1 MTQKQRIMNDTLI
14 YSGASYF
21 AIIIGFLVSIFS
33 KKFLGVSGA
42 GYWAL
47 LTVVMTF
54 ALYVGLGI
62 KKGLVREVPQ
72 LIGAGEI
79 KKAKELE
86 DTTFSYLIIASLVG
100 AAVICTVSIFL
111 FTDPLLKT
119 GMKVIAVL
127 IPVTHLYNLML
138 VILRARKQISI
149 LSRVVVLNT
158 IFIFLFALPGAY
170 FFGVIGFAAGTV
182 IATSLSFYY
191 AKRWSNTRF
200 SFCLDWEKIW
210 HLIKIGL
217 AMLLAG
223 ILFRTFLNIDKMM
236 IGKMLGIEQL
246 GLYTIGIMAVH
257 QVSSL
262 PRFFN
267 IVIFPHIQEKYGATK
282 DVMEIKSMILKPT
295 YLISRLGPVLLGV
308 IIFLIQPIVLY
319 VLPQFKDGLGIMK
332 ILVFGYFFMAV
343 NEMSSTLLFTIDK
356 QRMLIPLYGVMVAVC
371 IGLNYLFITLGWG
384 ITGVAVGTS
393 ISYFLFFLVVFTFA
407 ACHIMKWIR
416 ILKFYFEIMA
426 FFVYFLINILWID
439 AVVNFSNLALTS
451 FLKILCFLLISIP
464 VLISVQRRERVFS
477 LVFETVKTGILSF
490 RTSGGA
496 AAK

>member
-1 MTQKQRIMNDTLI
+1 MTQKQGIIIDTI
-14 YSGASYF
+14 FYSGASYI
-21 AIIIGFLVSIFS
+21 AIVIGFLVSIFS
-33 KKFLGVSGA
+33 KRFLGVSGA

-72 LIGAGEI
+72 LIGAGEN

-86 DTTFSYLIIASLVG
+86 DVTFSFLVIASLTG
-100 AAVICTVSIFL
+100 AVIVWLISFFL
-111 FTDPLLKT
+111 VTDPFLKT

-127 IPVTHLYNLML
+127 IVATHLYSLVL

-149 LSRVVVLNT
+149 LSKVIVLNT
-158 IFIFLFALPGAY
+158 LFIAVFALPGAY
-170 FFGVIGFAAGTV
+170 FFNLNGFATGTLV
-182 IATSLSFYY
+182 ATGLSFYF

-200 SFCLDWEKIW
+200 SFNLDWAKIW
-210 HLIKIGL
+210 H
-217 AMLLAG
+217 LAG
-223 ILFRTFLNIDKMM
+223 ILFRTFLNLDKMM
-236 IGKMLGIEQL
+236 IGKMLGIKQL
-246 GLYTIGIMAVH
+246 GVYTIGIMAV
-257 QVSSL
+257 QQISSL

-282 DVMEIKSMILKPT
+282 NVLDIKSMILKPT
-295 YLISRLGPVLLGV
+295 YLVSRLGPVLLGL
-308 IIFLIQPIVLY
+308 IIFLVQPIVLY
-319 VLPQFKDGLGIMK
+319 ALPQFKEGLDVVK
-332 ILVFGYFFMAV
+332 ILVFGYFFMVV

-356 QRMLIPLYGVMVAVC
+356 QRMLVPLYGVMVAVC

-407 ACHIMKWIR
+407 ACHIMKWIS

-426 FFVYFLINILWID
+426 FFVYFLINVLWID
-439 AVVNFSNLALTS
+439 AVVNFSNLVLTS

-464 VLISVQRRERVFS
+464 VLISVQRRERIFS
-477 LVFETVKTGILSF
+477 LVFEAAKSKILSF
-490 RTSGGA
+490 QT
-496 AAK
+496 K

>member
-1 MTQKQRIMNDTLI
+1 MTQKQGIIIDTI
-14 YSGASYF
+14 FYSGASYI
-21 AIIIGFLVSIFS
+21 AIVIGFLVSIFS
-33 KKFLGVSGA
+33 KRFLGVSGA

-72 LIGAGEI
+72 LIGAGEN

-86 DTTFSYLIIASLVG
+86 DVTFSFLVIASLTG
-100 AAVICTVSIFL
+100 AVIVWLISFFL
-111 FTDPLLKT
+111 VTDPFLKT

-127 IPVTHLYNLML
+127 IVATHLYSLVL

-149 LSRVVVLNT
+149 LSKVVVLNT
-158 IFIFLFALPGAY
+158 LFIAVFALPGAY
-170 FFGVIGFAAGTV
+170 FFNLNGFATGTLV
-182 IATSLSFYY
+182 ATGLSFYF

-200 SFCLDWEKIW
+200 SFNLDWAKIW

-223 ILFRTFLNIDKMM
+223 ILFRTFLNLDKMM
-236 IGKMLGIEQL
+236 IGKMLGIKQL
-246 GLYTIGIMAVH
+246 GVYTIGIMAV
-257 QVSSL
+257 QQISSL

-282 DVMEIKSMILKPT
+282 NVLDIKSMILKPT
-295 YLISRLGPVLLGV
+295 YLVSRLGPVLLGL
-308 IIFLIQPIVLY
+308 IIFLVQPIVLY
-319 VLPQFKDGLGIMK
+319 ALPQFKEGLDVVK
-332 ILVFGYFFMAV
+332 ILVFGYFFMVV

-356 QRMLIPLYGVMVAVC
+356 QRMLVPLYGVMVAVC

-407 ACHIMKWIR
+407 ACHIMKWIS

-426 FFVYFLINILWID
+426 FFVYFLINVLWID
-439 AVVNFSNLALTS
+439 AVVNFSNLVLTS

-464 VLISVQRRERVFS
+464 VLISVQRRERIFS
-477 LVFETVKTGILSF
+477 LVFEAAKSKILSF
-490 RTSGGA
+490 QT
-496 AAK
+496 K

>member
-1 MTQKQRIMNDTLI
+1 MTYKQSIIKDTI
-14 YSGASYF
+14 YYSGASYI
-21 AIIIGFLVSIFS
+21 AIIIGFLVSISS

-47 LTVVMTF
+47 LTVVQTY

-62 KKGLVREVPQ
+62 KKGLVREIPQ
-72 LIGAGEI
+72 LIGSGEVN
-79 KKAKELE
+79 KAKELE
-86 DTTFSYLIIASLVG
+86 DATFSYLIIASLAG
-100 AAVICTVSIFL
+100 AAVVWIISFFL
-111 FTDPLLKT
+111 VTDPLLKT
-119 GMKVIAVL
+119 GMRIIAVL
-127 IPVTHLYNLML
+127 ILATHMYNLML

-158 IFIFLFALPGAY
+158 LFIAIFALPGAY
-170 FFGVIGFAAGTV
+170 FFGVNGFATGTL
-182 IATSLSFYY
+182 IATCISFYS
-191 AKRWSNTRF
+191 ARRWSNTSF
-200 SFCLDWEKIW
+200 SFCLDWAKIW
-210 HLIKIGL
+210 HLVKIGL

-223 ILFRTFLNIDKMM
+223 ILFRTFLSIDKIM

-246 GLYTIGIMAVH
+246 GLYTIGIMAVQ

-282 DVMEIKSMILKPT
+282 DVMEIKNMILKPT

-308 IIFLIQPIVLY
+308 IIFLVQPIVLY

-356 QRMLIPLYGVMVAVC
+356 QRMLVPLYGVMVAVC
-371 IGLNYLFITLGWG
+371 IGLNYLLITLGWG
-384 ITGVAVGTS
+384 ITGVALATS

-407 ACHIMKWIR
+407 AFHIMKWIS
-416 ILKFYFEIMA
+416 ILKFYCEIMI
-426 FFVYFLINILWID
+426 FFIYFLINILWID
-439 AVVNFSNLALTS
+439 AVVNLSNLALTS
-451 FLKILCFLLISIP
+451 FLKIMCFLLISIP
-464 VLISVQRRERVFS
+464 VLISVQRRERIFS
-477 LVFETVKTGILSF
+477 LVFETVKARILSF
-490 RTSGGA
+490 RTSSGVV
-496 AAK
+496 AK

>member
-1 MTQKQRIMNDTLI
+1 MTQKQSIMKDTLI
-14 YSGASYF
+14 YSGGSYI
-21 AIIIGFLVSIFS
+21 AIIIGLLVSIFS
-33 KKFLGVSGA
+33 KRFLGVSGA

-47 LTVVMTF
+47 LTVVMSF

-62 KKGLVREVPQ
+62 KKGLVREIPQ

-79 KKAKELE
+79 NKAKELE
-86 DTTFSYLIIASLVG
+86 DTTFSFLVIASLTG
-100 AAVICTVSIFL
+100 AVIVWLISFFL
-111 FTDPLLKT
+111 VTDPFLKT

-127 IPVTHLYNLML
+127 IVVTHLYNLML

-149 LSRVVVLNT
+149 LSRVVVINT
-158 IFIFLFALPGAY
+158 LFIAVFALPGAY
-170 FFGVIGFAAGTV
+170 FFGVNGFATGTL
-182 IATSLSFYY
+182 IATFISFYS
-191 AKRWSNTRF
+191 AKRLSNTRF
-200 SFCLDWEKIW
+200 SFYLDWEKIW

-223 ILFRTFLNIDKMM
+223 ILFRTFLNIDKIM

-246 GLYTIGIMAVH
+246 GLYTIGIMAVQ
-257 QVSSL
+257 QVGLL

-308 IIFLIQPIVLY
+308 IIFLVQPIVLY
-319 VLPQFKDGLGIMK
+319 VLPQFNEGLGVMK

-343 NEMSSTLLFTIDK
+343 NEMSSTLLFTINK
-356 QRMLIPLYGVMVAVC
+356 QRTLVPLYGVMVAAC

-384 ITGVAVGTS
+384 ITGVALGTS

-407 ACHIMKWIR
+407 ACHIMRWIS
-416 ILKFYFEIMA
+416 ILRFHFEIMA

-477 LVFETVKTGILSF
+477 LVFETVKARILSF

-496 AAK
+496 VAK

>member
-1 MTQKQRIMNDTLI
+1 MTQKQGIIIDTI
-14 YSGASYF
+14 FYSGASYI
-21 AIIIGFLVSIFS
+21 AIVIGFLVSIFS
-33 KKFLGVSGA
+33 KRFLGVSGA

-72 LIGAGEI
+72 LIGAGEN

-86 DTTFSYLIIASLVG
+86 DVTFSFLVIASLTG
-100 AAVICTVSIFL
+100 AVIVWLISFFL
-111 FTDPLLKT
+111 VTDPFLKT

-127 IPVTHLYNLML
+127 IVATHLYSLVL

-149 LSRVVVLNT
+149 LSKVIVLNT
-158 IFIFLFALPGAY
+158 LFIAVFALPGAY
-170 FFGVIGFAAGTV
+170 FFNLNGFATGTLV
-182 IATSLSFYY
+182 ATGLSFYF

-200 SFCLDWEKIW
+200 SFNLDWAKIW

-223 ILFRTFLNIDKMM
+223 ILFRTFLNLDKMM
-236 IGKMLGIEQL
+236 IGKMLGIKQL
-246 GLYTIGIMAVH
+246 GVYTIGIMAV
-257 QVSSL
+257 QQISSL

-282 DVMEIKSMILKPT
+282 NVLDIKSMILKPT
-295 YLISRLGPVLLGV
+295 YLVSRLGPVLLGL
-308 IIFLIQPIVLY
+308 IIFLVQPIVLY
-319 VLPQFKDGLGIMK
+319 ALPQFKEGLDVVK
-332 ILVFGYFFMAV
+332 ILVFGYFFMVV

-356 QRMLIPLYGVMVAVC
+356 QRMLVPLYGVMVAVC

-407 ACHIMKWIR
+407 ACHIMKWIS

-426 FFVYFLINILWID
+426 FFVYFLINVLWID
-439 AVVNFSNLALTS
+439 AVVNFSNLVLTS

-464 VLISVQRRERVFS
+464 VLISVQRRERIFS
-477 LVFETVKTGILSF
+477 LVFEAAKSKILSF
-490 RTSGGA
+490 QT
-496 AAK
+496 K